1 MDGWRQAIGHR
12 GGGESSW
19 GRAAGGIDSAH
30 DQLTL
35 FREAEVTA
43 CIRRHAAQLQDR
55 QEEEVQ
61 VVQEEEQEEKQIT
74 HYVSEMYSVALY
86 SETVSALCVEHRPVT
101 VRHIRGNLRCT

>member
-19 GRAAGGIDSAH
+19 GRAAAGIDSTH

-43 CIRRHAAQLQDR
+43 GIRRHTAQLQDR
-55 QEEEVQ
+55 QEEQEVQ
-61 VVQEEEQEEKQIT
+61 VVQEEEQEEKQIM
-74 HYVSEMYSVALY
+74 HYVPEMYSGTYDLLL
-86 SETVSALCVEHRPVT
+86 SEISENILL
-101 VRHIRGNLRCT
+101 VRVIYKIKYARSK